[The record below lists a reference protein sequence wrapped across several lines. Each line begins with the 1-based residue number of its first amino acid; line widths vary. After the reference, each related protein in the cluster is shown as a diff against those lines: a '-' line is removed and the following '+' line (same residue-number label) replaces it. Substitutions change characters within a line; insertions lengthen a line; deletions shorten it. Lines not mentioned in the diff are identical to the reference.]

1 VIENERFKAGFVA
14 VAGRPNVGKST
25 LINALLGQK
34 IAAVSV
40 RPQTTRRQQLGILT
54 LDKAQIVFV
63 DTPGIHQPKHKLGE
77 YMNVE
82 AIKAL
87 EESDIILFMVD
98 GSDEPRD
105 EDRMIAETL
114 SELKSKKPV
123 FLVLNKIDR
132 IEDEEIEIQREK
144 YQVFVPGAK
153 LLPISAK
160 LGYGLAELLKVVI
173 EQLPKHPPY
182 FPPDQITDQ
191 YERDIAADLIRESA
205 LNILRDEI
213 PHSIAVRIDEF
224 TERGNS
230 GAYIEATIFVE
241 KDSQKGIVIGEGG
254 KMIKRISTVAR
265 VEIEKMSGRK
275 VFLRIRVK
283 VRKNWRNDDNTLML
297 FGFHKKGKAQ

>member
-1 VIENERFKAGFVA
+1 MENKGFKAGFVA

-34 IAAVSV
+34 VAAVSF
-40 RPQTTRRQQLGILT
+40 RPQTTRKQQLGILT
-54 LDKAQIVFV
+54 QDNAQIIFT

-77 YMNVE
+77 YMNIE
-82 AIKAL
+82 AIDAL
-87 EESDIILFMVD
+87 EDSDIVLFIVD
-98 GSDEPRD
+98 GSEEPHD

-114 SELKSKKPV
+114 GGLKSNKLV

-132 IEDEEIEIQREK
+132 VEEGESKGQKEK
-144 YQVFVPGAK
+144 YQALIPGAK
-153 LLPISAK
+153 IIQISAK
-160 LGYGLAELLKVVI
+160 YGNGLPELLGAVI
-173 EQLPKHPPY
+173 EHLPEHPPY
-182 FPPDQITDQ
+182 FPPDQVTDQ

-213 PHSIAVRIDEF
+213 PHSIAVRIDDF
-224 TERGNS
+224 KERGDK

-241 KDSQKGIVIGEGG
+241 RDSQKGIVIGEGG
-254 KMIKRISTVAR
+254 KMIKRISTTAR

-283 VRKNWRNDDNTLML
+283 VRKNWRNDDNVLKL
-297 FGFHKKGKAQ
+297 FGFHKKG